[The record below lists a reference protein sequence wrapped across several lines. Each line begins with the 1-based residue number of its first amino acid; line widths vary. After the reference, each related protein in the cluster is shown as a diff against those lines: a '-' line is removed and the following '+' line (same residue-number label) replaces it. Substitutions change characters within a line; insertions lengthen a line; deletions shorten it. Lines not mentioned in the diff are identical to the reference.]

1 MATLEPA
8 GPNAEQIKYWN
19 ETAGPKWIA
28 FQKLLDAQLEP
39 LGRRTMDRARIAA
52 GERVLDVGCG
62 CGDTTLELARR
73 VGPKGRVLG
82 IDVSAGMVARAAET
96 AGDAGLRNV
105 LVENAD
111 AQTHRFP
118 RGEFDVLYSRFGVM
132 FFADAAAAF
141 TNLRSALRPGGRVA
155 FICWQ
160 ALRENPWL
168 AVPLAAAARHLTLPP
183 PPAPDAPGPFSLGD
197 PERVRGILSRA
208 GFADVRL
215 EDLRETLTIGGGA
228 LDQAV
233 EFVLQMGPTGAAL
246 READPAVRPAV
257 AAAVRAALAP
267 FHTPAGVRM
276 PSAAWVVTG
285 MSVAP

>member
-1 MATLEPA
+1 MSAPEA
-8 GPNAEQIKYWN
+8 NAEQIRYWN
-19 ETAGPKWIA
+19 EAAGPKWVS
-28 FQKLLDAQLEP
+28 FQKVIDAQIAP
-39 LGRRTMDRARIAA
+39 LGERAMDRAGIDP
-52 GERVLDVGCG
+52 GERVIDVGCG
-62 CGDTTLELARR
+62 CGDTTIALARR
-73 VGPKGRVLG
+73 VGPAGLVLG
-82 IDVSAGMVARAAET
+82 IDISAPMLERAAET
-96 AGDAGLRNV
+96 ARAEGLANV
-105 LVENAD
+105 RFENAD
-111 AQTHRFP
+111 AQTHRLP
-118 RGEFDVLYSRFGVM
+118 PGAFDVVYSRFGIM
-132 FFADAAAAF
+132 FFADPVAAF
-141 TNLRSALRPGGRVA
+141 ANLRSALRPGGRLA

-168 AVPLAAAARHLTLPP
+168 AVPLEAAARHLTLPP

-276 PSAAWVVTG
+276 ASAAWVVTG
-285 MSVAP
+285 RSGAP

>member
-62 CGDTTLELARR
+62 WGDTTLELARR

-168 AVPLAAAARHLTLPP
+168 AVPLRAGAGNPPLTP
-183 PPAPDAPGPFSLGD
+183 PPAPDAPRPFSLGE
-197 PERVRGILSRA
+197 PQRVRAILLRA
-208 GFADVRL
+208 GLPRARL
-215 EDLRETLTIGGGA
+215 E
-228 LDQAV
+228 
-233 EFVLQMGPTGAAL
+233 
-246 READPAVRPAV
+246 
-257 AAAVRAALAP
+257 
-267 FHTPAGVRM
+267 H
-276 PSAAWVVTG
+276 
-285 MSVAP
+285 